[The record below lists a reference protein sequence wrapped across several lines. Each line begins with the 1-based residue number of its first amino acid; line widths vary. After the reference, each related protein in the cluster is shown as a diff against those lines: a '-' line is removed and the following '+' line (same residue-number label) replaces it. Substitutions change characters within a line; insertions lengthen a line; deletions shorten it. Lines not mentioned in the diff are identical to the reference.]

1 MIGSQIFV
9 GLGEIQAIQGEST
22 FICIGLGSSVGIC
35 VGDPAAKVWG
45 VAHVMLPKAFDAG
58 AGDRPAKF
66 ADTGMAHLL
75 EVLERLGADRSK
87 LVAVVVGGAQVVHG
101 QVTRAMIEF
110 GARNVET
117 VKAILESEGIPLL
130 GEDTGGSNGRTLTFE
145 ARTGIVTVR
154 TPATPDRMICRFEE
168 VAA

>member
-35 VGDPAAKVWG
+35 VGDPTAKVWG
-45 VAHVMLPKAFDAG
+45 VAHVMLPRAFESG

-66 ADTGMAHLL
+66 ADTGITHLF
-75 EVLERLGADRSK
+75 EVLERLGGERENM
-87 LVAVVVGGAQVVHG
+87 VAVVVGGAQVIHG
-101 QVTRAMIEF
+101 QVTRAMVEF

-117 VKAILESEGIPLL
+117 VKRILAEESIPLV
-130 GEDTGGSNGRTLTFE
+130 GEDTGGNSGRTLTFE
-145 ARTGIVTVR
+145 AKTGIITVR
-154 TPATPDRMICRFEE
+154 TPATPDRMICRIEE